1 MRLGSLVSAGIGL
14 VCLVAVSGCG
24 TTVQPR
30 AQVVGSPECPR
41 EQAVV
46 RRALARSHV
55 RVDDSDP
62 APALSSRAPDGPLDG
77 GGRGLGG

>member
-1 MRLGSLVSAGIGL
+1 MRLGSLVSAGLGL
-14 VCLVAVSGCG
+14 ACLVAVSGCG
-24 TTVQPR
+24 TTVPPR

-55 RVDDSDP
+55 RVDVTG
-62 APALSSRAPDGPLDG
+62 DGYTTTPEIASL
-77 GGRGLGG
+77 RLESPSLR